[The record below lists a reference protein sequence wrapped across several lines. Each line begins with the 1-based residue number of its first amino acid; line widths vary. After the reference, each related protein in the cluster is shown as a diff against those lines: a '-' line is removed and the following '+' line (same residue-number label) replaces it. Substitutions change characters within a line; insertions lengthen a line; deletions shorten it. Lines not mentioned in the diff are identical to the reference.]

1 MKLTDSTKYIVIDEY
16 APTPKYI
23 QLTNSILSAIEAG
36 YVNKDDTLPSIC
48 EMSNE
53 LEISKDTVEKSYRDL
68 KRIGVLESIPGRGYY
83 IMNTDFRQKS
93 KICLLFNKIS
103 SYKKMV
109 YDSFVAAVG
118 DGVVTDLVIYNNDFS
133 QFKKFLD
140 SRKDQ
145 YSHFVIM
152 PHFADGDELASQVIN
167 TIPKHKLVMLSK
179 VMPGVTGSYAA
190 VYEDFENDIY
200 GALEKAV
207 PELNKY
213 HTIKLI
219 FPGNSYYP
227 KEITKGFIRFC
238 QQYAFKYAM
247 LPNIEESPI
256 QEGEVYVI
264 LKEDDLVT
272 FIERVKVAD
281 FKVGKEV
288 GLISYNEAPI
298 KKIILNGVSTISTDF
313 KEMGEIAARLIAEN
327 SREQVKVPFYLT
339 MRATV

>member
-1 MKLTDSTKYIVIDEY
+1 MKLTDSNKYIVIDEY

-68 KRIGVLESIPGRGYY
+68 KKIGVLESIPGRGYY

-109 YDSFVAAVG
+109 YDSFVTTVG
-118 DGVVTDLVIYNNDFS
+118 EGVTTDLCIYNNDFT
-133 QFKKFLD
+133 QFKKLIESKRD
-140 SRKDQ
+140 E
-145 YSHFVIM
+145 YSHFVMM
-152 PHFADGDELASQVIN
+152 PQFTESAEIVAQVIN
-167 TIPKHKLVMLSK
+167 TIPKHKLVILSE
-179 VMPGVTGSYAA
+179 MIGGVTGDYAA

-207 PELNKY
+207 PALSKY
-213 HTIKLI
+213 HTIKLV
-219 FPGNSYYP
+219 FPNNSYYP
-227 KEITKGFIRFC
+227 KAITKGFIRFC
-238 QQYAFKYAM
+238 QQYAFKFS
-247 LPNIEESPI
+247 LVPDIEVEPI
-256 QEGEVYVI
+256 NEGEVCVI

-272 FIERVKVAD
+272 FIERMKSTN
-281 FKVGKEV
+281 FKIGKQV

-298 KKIILNGVSTISTDF
+298 KKIILNGISTISTDF
-313 KEMGEIAARLIAEN
+313 SEMGKMAAKLIAGG
-327 SREQVKVPFYLT
+327 SKMQLKVPFYLT
-339 MRATV
+339 LRATV

>member
-1 MKLTDSTKYIVIDEY
+1 MKLTGSTKYIVIDEY

-53 LEISKDTVEKSYRDL
+53 LEISKDTVEKSYRKL
-68 KRIGVLESIPGRGYY
+68 KKIGVLESIPGRGYY

-109 YDSFVAAVG
+109 YDSFVTAVG
-118 DGVVTDLVIYNNDFS
+118 EGVVTDLVIYNNDFN
-133 QFKKFLD
+133 QFKKILD

-145 YSHFVIM
+145 YSHFVVM
-152 PHFADGDELASQVIN
+152 PHFTDEAEMASQVIN

-179 VMPGVTGSYAA
+179 MIPGITGSYAA

-200 GALEKAV
+200 GALEEAV
-207 PELNKY
+207 PELSKY
-213 HTIKLI
+213 HTIKLV
-219 FPGNSYYP
+219 FPDHSYYP
-227 KEITKGFIRFC
+227 REITRGFIRFC

-256 QEGEVYVI
+256 HEGEVYVI

-281 FKVGKEV
+281 FKVGKQV

-313 KEMGEIAARLIAEN
+313 KEMGKMAAKLILGT

-339 MRATV
+339 LRATV

>member
-1 MKLTDSTKYIVIDEY
+1 
-16 APTPKYI
+16 
-23 QLTNSILSAIEAG
+23 
-36 YVNKDDTLPSIC
+36 
-48 EMSNE
+48 
-53 LEISKDTVEKSYRDL
+53 
-68 KRIGVLESIPGRGYY
+68 
-83 IMNTDFRQKS
+83 
-93 KICLLFNKIS
+93 
-103 SYKKMV
+103 MV
-109 YDSFVAAVG
+109 YDSFVSAVG
-118 DGVVTDLVIYNNDFS
+118 DGVVTDLVIYNNDFN

-152 PHFADGDELASQVIN
+152 PHFTEGDELASQVIN

-179 VMPGVTGSYAA
+179 MIPGVTGSYAA

-207 PELNKY
+207 PELSKY
-213 HTIKLI
+213 HTLKLV

-227 KEITKGFIRFC
+227 KQITKGFIRFC
-238 QQYAFKYAM
+238 QQYAFKYEM

-281 FKVGKEV
+281 FKVGKQV

-313 KEMGEIAARLIAEN
+313 KEMGKIAAKLIAEN

>member
-1 MKLTDSTKYIVIDEY
+1 MKLTDSNKYIVIDEY

-109 YDSFVAAVG
+109 YDAFVTAVG
-118 DGVVTDLVIYNNDFS
+118 EGVVTDLVIYNNDFV
-133 QFKKFLD
+133 QFKNFLD

-152 PHFADGDELASQVIN
+152 PHFAEGAELASQVIN
-167 TIPKHKLVMLSK
+167 TIPKHKLVVLSK
-179 VMPGVTGSYAA
+179 MIPGVTGDYAA
-190 VYEDFENDIY
+190 VYEDFEKDIY

-207 PELNKY
+207 PELSKY
-213 HTIKLI
+213 HTIKLV
-219 FPGNSYYP
+219 FPDKSYYP
-227 KEITKGFIRFC
+227 REITKGFIKFC
-238 QQYAFKYAM
+238 QQYAFKYA
-247 LPNIEESPI
+247 LLQNIEDGPI
-256 QEGEVYVI
+256 TEGEAYVI

-272 FIERVKVAD
+272 FIERVKVTD
-281 FKVGKEV
+281 FKVGKQV

-313 KEMGEIAARLIAEN
+313 KEMGKIAAKLVLGG

-339 MRATV
+339 LRATV